1 MRASW
6 LAMTVT
12 IGVLTTA
19 GCSAQARTPEPVP
32 LDHAEC
38 ARCRML
44 ISTEAGAGEILSS
57 REDTRFYD
65 DIGCLA
71 ADWGRRGD
79 RDSVAYVKLAAGGWR
94 EARSAWFAQPAAAR
108 TPMGSGFVAF
118 ATPSEA
124 RAVDGQGRALAWND
138 VVLNAGARP

>member
-1 MRASW
+1 MRAFW

-44 ISTEAGAGEILSS
+44 ISTEAGAAQIVSV
-57 REDTRFYD
+57 REETRFYD
-65 DIGCLA
+65 DVGCLA
-71 ADWGRRGD
+71 ADWPAYGRD
-79 RDSVAYVKLAAGGWR
+79 ATAYVRVNRGWAGVS
-94 EARSAWFAQPAAAR
+94 SAWFAQPPAAR
-108 TPMGSGFVAF
+108 TAMGSGLVAYGS
-118 ATPSEA
+118 AAEA
-124 RAVDGQGRALAWND
+124 SAADRIGRALTWEEA
-138 VVLNAGARP
+138 VRLAGERR